1 MTKIRQALNRLFWED
16 IYFTIKLGLV
26 FGFVGLFV
34 AGLEDGYDKL
44 SLSNV
49 KELGFHHVPE
59 LLGNFGIFTELNFIL
74 FALPIFL
81 IGFPIVI
88 VIIRPLFFIRK
99 FIQHYQE
106 LSE

>member
-59 LLGNFGIFTELNFIL
+59 LLGIFTELNFIL
-74 FALPIFL
+74 FVLPICL
-81 IGFPIVI
+81 IGCPIVA
-88 VIIRPLFFIRK
+88 VIFRLPFLIRK
-99 FIQHYQE
+99 FIQKYQE

>member
-44 SLSNV
+44 GLSNV

-59 LLGNFGIFTELNFIL
+59 LLGNFTELNFIL
-74 FALPIFL
+74 FALPVGL
-81 IGFPIVI
+81 ICCPIVM
-88 VIIRPLFFIRK
+88 VIFRLPFLIRK
-99 FIQHYQE
+99 FIQKYQE